1 MLLYGYHQIAKG
13 EKMDRKEIVT
23 ESLVYIEKHLK
34 QKVSIEEIAD
44 YVGYSKFY
52 FSRMFKQEMN
62 ISIMEYVKERKV
74 IDASESILR
83 GNKILDVAI
92 EYGWES
98 HSGFI
103 KAFKSYYGFSPSLL
117 YAMNLEIMHLGG
129 SDMNRYAFYEKTE
142 EHLLKEEL
150 FDLLNRKMTEN
161 KLDSSEL
168 EKVYAFCQKVYADR
182 KRYSGDEYVTHLLNV
197 SLLLVQMGAESNVVY
212 AGMFCDVFRKTDVTI
227 DDIKNALPKDVAQII
242 IRLRDYD
249 IEKDGL
255 VDEECTVIKMAERL
269 HNMRTIEYME
279 KSEKQRRAKE
289 TISIF
294 MPVARKLKN
303 EKVINELNKISMKY
317 VMES

>member
-1 MLLYGYHQIAKG
+1 
-13 EKMDRKEIVT
+13 MDKKEIIT
-23 ESLVYIEKHLK
+23 ESLVYIEKNLK
-34 QKVSIEEIAD
+34 QKISIEEIAD

-74 IDASESILR
+74 ICALESILQ

-117 YAMNLEIMHLGG
+117 YAMNLEIIHLGG
-129 SDMNRYAFYEKTE
+129 RNMRNYAFYEKTD
-142 EHLLKEEL
+142 EHMSKEDLFKLLE
-150 FDLLNRKMTEN
+150 RKMTEN
-161 KLDSSEL
+161 KLDTTEL
-168 EKVYAFCQKVYADR
+168 GTVYNFCQKSYANK
-182 KRYSGDEYVTHLLNV
+182 KRYSGDEYITHLLNV
-197 SLLLVQMGAESNVVY
+197 SLLLVQIGSEVNVVY
-212 AGMFCDVFRKTDVTI
+212 SGMFCDVFRKTDVLI
-227 DDIKNALPKDVAQII
+227 DDIKKYLPKDVAQII
-242 IRLRDYD
+242 IRLRGYD

-255 VDEECTVIKMAERL
+255 KDEECAVIKMSERL

-279 KSEKQRRAKE
+279 ESEKKRRAKE

-303 EKVINELNKISMKY
+303 EKVINELNNLSIKY
-317 VMES
+317 VV

>member
-1 MLLYGYHQIAKG
+1 
-13 EKMDRKEIVT
+13 MDKKEIIT
-23 ESLVYIEKHLK
+23 ESLVYIEKNLK
-34 QKVSIEEIAD
+34 QKISIEEIAD

-74 IDASESILR
+74 ICALESILQ

-117 YAMNLEIMHLGG
+117 YAMNLEIINLRGRNMR
-129 SDMNRYAFYEKTE
+129 NYAFYEKTD
-142 EHLLKEEL
+142 EHMSKEDLFKLLE
-150 FDLLNRKMTEN
+150 RKMTEN
-161 KLDSSEL
+161 KLDTTEL
-168 EKVYAFCQKVYADR
+168 GTVYNFCQKSYANK
-182 KRYSGDEYVTHLLNV
+182 KRYSGDEYITHLLNV
-197 SLLLVQMGAESNVVY
+197 SLLLVQIGSEVNVVY
-212 AGMFCDVFRKTDVTI
+212 AGMFCDVFRKTDVLI
-227 DDIKNALPKDVAQII
+227 DDIKKYLPKDVAQII
-242 IRLRDYD
+242 IRLRGYD

-255 VDEECTVIKMAERL
+255 KDEECAVIKMAERL

-279 KSEKQRRAKE
+279 ESEKKRRAKE

-303 EKVINELNKISMKY
+303 EKLINELNNLSIKY
-317 VMES
+317 VV

>member
-1 MLLYGYHQIAKG
+1 
-13 EKMDRKEIVT
+13 MDKKEIIT
-23 ESLVYIEKHLK
+23 ESLVYIEKNLK
-34 QKVSIEEIAD
+34 QKISIEEIAD

-74 IDASESILR
+74 ICALESILQ

-117 YAMNLEIMHLGG
+117 YAMNLEIIHLGG
-129 SDMNRYAFYEKTE
+129 RNMRNYAFYEKTD
-142 EHLLKEEL
+142 EHMSKEDLFKLLE
-150 FDLLNRKMTEN
+150 RKMTEN
-161 KLDSSEL
+161 KLDTTEL
-168 EKVYAFCQKVYADR
+168 GTVYNFCQKSYANK
-182 KRYSGDEYVTHLLNV
+182 KRYSGDEYITHLLNV
-197 SLLLVQMGAESNVVY
+197 SLLLVQIGSEVNVVY
-212 AGMFCDVFRKTDVTI
+212 AGMFCDVFRKTDVLI
-227 DDIKNALPKDVAQII
+227 DDIKKYLPKDVAQII
-242 IRLRDYD
+242 IRLRGYD

-255 VDEECTVIKMAERL
+255 KDEECAVIKMAERL

-279 KSEKQRRAKE
+279 ESEKKRRAKE

-303 EKVINELNKISMKY
+303 EKVINELNKICS
-317 VMES
+317 VV

>member
-1 MLLYGYHQIAKG
+1 
-13 EKMDRKEIVT
+13 MDKKEIIT
-23 ESLVYIEKHLK
+23 ESLVYIEKNLK
-34 QKVSIEEIAD
+34 QKISIEEIAD

-74 IDASESILR
+74 ICALESILQ
-83 GNKILDVAI
+83 GNKILGVAI

-117 YAMNLEIMHLGG
+117 YAMNLEIIHLGG
-129 SDMNRYAFYEKTE
+129 RNMRNYAFYEKTD
-142 EHLLKEEL
+142 EHMSKEDLFKLLE
-150 FDLLNRKMTEN
+150 RKMTEN
-161 KLDSSEL
+161 KLDTTEL
-168 EKVYAFCQKVYADR
+168 GTVYNFCQKSYANK
-182 KRYSGDEYVTHLLNV
+182 KRYSGDEYITHLLNV
-197 SLLLVQMGAESNVVY
+197 SLLLVQIGSEVNVVY
-212 AGMFCDVFRKTDVTI
+212 AGMFCDVFRKTDVLI
-227 DDIKNALPKDVAQII
+227 DDIKKYLPKDVAQII
-242 IRLRDYD
+242 IRLRGYD

-255 VDEECTVIKMAERL
+255 KDEECAVIKMAERL

-279 KSEKQRRAKE
+279 ESEKKRRAKE

-303 EKVINELNKISMKY
+303 EKVINELNNLSIKY
-317 VMES
+317 VV

>member
-1 MLLYGYHQIAKG
+1 
-13 EKMDRKEIVT
+13 MDKKEIIT
-23 ESLVYIEKHLK
+23 ESLVYIEKNLK
-34 QKVSIEEIAD
+34 QKISIEEIAD

-74 IDASESILR
+74 ICALESILQ

-117 YAMNLEIMHLGG
+117 YAMNLEIIHLGG
-129 SDMNRYAFYEKTE
+129 RNMRNYAFYEKTD
-142 EHLLKEEL
+142 EHMSKEDLFKLLE
-150 FDLLNRKMTEN
+150 RKMTEN
-161 KLDSSEL
+161 KLDTTEL
-168 EKVYAFCQKVYADR
+168 GTVYNFCQKSYANK
-182 KRYSGDEYVTHLLNV
+182 KRYSGDEYITHLLNV
-197 SLLLVQMGAESNVVY
+197 SLLLVQIGSEVNVVY
-212 AGMFCDVFRKTDVTI
+212 SGMFCDVFRKTDVLI
-227 DDIKNALPKDVAQII
+227 DDIKKYLPKDVAQII
-242 IRLRDYD
+242 IRLRGYD

-255 VDEECTVIKMAERL
+255 KDEECAVIKMAERL
-269 HNMRTIEYME
+269 HNMRTIEYMQE
-279 KSEKQRRAKE
+279 SEKKRRAKE

-303 EKVINELNKISMKY
+303 EKVINELNNLSIKY
-317 VMES
+317 VV

>member
-1 MLLYGYHQIAKG
+1 
-13 EKMDRKEIVT
+13 MDKKEIIT
-23 ESLVYIEKHLK
+23 ESLVYIEKNLK
-34 QKVSIEEIAD
+34 QKISIEEIAD

-74 IDASESILR
+74 ICALESILQ

-117 YAMNLEIMHLGG
+117 YAMNLEIIHLGG
-129 SDMNRYAFYEKTE
+129 RNMRNYAFYEKTD
-142 EHLLKEEL
+142 EHMSKEDLFKLLE
-150 FDLLNRKMTEN
+150 RKMTEN
-161 KLDSSEL
+161 KMDTTEL
-168 EKVYAFCQKVYADR
+168 GTVYNFCQKSYANK
-182 KRYSGDEYVTHLLNV
+182 KRYSGDEYITHLLNV
-197 SLLLVQMGAESNVVY
+197 SLLLVQIGSEVNVVY
-212 AGMFCDVFRKTDVTI
+212 SGMFCDVFRKTDVLI
-227 DDIKNALPKDVAQII
+227 DDIKKYLPKDVAQII
-242 IRLRDYD
+242 IRLRGYD

-255 VDEECTVIKMAERL
+255 KDEECAVIKMAERL

-279 KSEKQRRAKE
+279 ESEKKRRAKE

-303 EKVINELNKISMKY
+303 EKVINELNNLSIKY
-317 VMES
+317 VV

>member
-1 MLLYGYHQIAKG
+1 
-13 EKMDRKEIVT
+13 MDKKEIIT
-23 ESLVYIEKHLK
+23 ESLVYIEKNLK
-34 QKVSIEEIAD
+34 QKISIEEIAD

-74 IDASESILR
+74 ICALESILQ

-117 YAMNLEIMHLGG
+117 YAMNLEIINLGG
-129 SDMNRYAFYEKTE
+129 RNMRNYAFYEKTD
-142 EHLLKEEL
+142 EHMSKEDLFKLLE
-150 FDLLNRKMTEN
+150 RKMTEN
-161 KLDSSEL
+161 KLDTTEL
-168 EKVYAFCQKVYADR
+168 GTVYNFCQKSYANK
-182 KRYSGDEYVTHLLNV
+182 KRYSGDEYITHLLNV
-197 SLLLVQMGAESNVVY
+197 SLLLVQIGSEVNVVY
-212 AGMFCDVFRKTDVTI
+212 AGMFCDVFRKTDVLI
-227 DDIKNALPKDVAQII
+227 DDIKKYLPKDVAQII
-242 IRLRDYD
+242 IRLRGYD

-255 VDEECTVIKMAERL
+255 KDEECAVIKMAERL

-279 KSEKQRRAKE
+279 ESEKKRRAKE

-303 EKVINELNKISMKY
+303 EKVINELNNLSIKY
-317 VMES
+317 VV

>member
-1 MLLYGYHQIAKG
+1 
-13 EKMDRKEIVT
+13 MDKKEIIT
-23 ESLVYIEKHLK
+23 ESLVYIEKNLK
-34 QKVSIEEIAD
+34 QKISIEEIAD

-74 IDASESILR
+74 ICALESILQ

-117 YAMNLEIMHLGG
+117 YAMNLEIINLRGRNMR
-129 SDMNRYAFYEKTE
+129 NYAFYEKTD
-142 EHLLKEEL
+142 EHMSKEDLFKLLE
-150 FDLLNRKMTEN
+150 RKMTEN
-161 KLDSSEL
+161 KLDTTEL
-168 EKVYAFCQKVYADR
+168 GTVYNFCQKSYANK
-182 KRYSGDEYVTHLLNV
+182 KRYSGDEYITHLLNV
-197 SLLLVQMGAESNVVY
+197 SLLLVQIGSEVNVVY
-212 AGMFCDVFRKTDVTI
+212 AGMFCDVFRKTDVLI
-227 DDIKNALPKDVAQII
+227 DDIKKYLPKDVAQII
-242 IRLRDYD
+242 IRLRGYD

-255 VDEECTVIKMAERL
+255 KDEECAVIKMAERL

-279 KSEKQRRAKE
+279 ESEKKRRVKE

-303 EKVINELNKISMKY
+303 EKVINELNNLSIKY
-317 VMES
+317 VV

>member
-1 MLLYGYHQIAKG
+1 
-13 EKMDRKEIVT
+13 MDKKEIIT
-23 ESLVYIEKHLK
+23 ESLVYIEKNLK
-34 QKVSIEEIAD
+34 QKISIEEIAD

-74 IDASESILR
+74 ICALESILQ

-117 YAMNLEIMHLGG
+117 YAMNLEIIHLGG
-129 SDMNRYAFYEKTE
+129 RNMRNYAFYEKTD
-142 EHLLKEEL
+142 EHMSKEDLFKLLE
-150 FDLLNRKMTEN
+150 RKMTEN
-161 KLDSSEL
+161 KLDTTEL
-168 EKVYAFCQKVYADR
+168 VTVYNFCQKSYANK
-182 KRYSGDEYVTHLLNV
+182 KRYSGDEYITHLLNV
-197 SLLLVQMGAESNVVY
+197 SLLLVQIGSEVNVVY
-212 AGMFCDVFRKTDVTI
+212 AGMFCDVFRKTDVLI
-227 DDIKNALPKDVAQII
+227 DDIKKYLPKDVAQII
-242 IRLRDYD
+242 IRLRGYD

-255 VDEECTVIKMAERL
+255 KDEECAVIKMAERL

-279 KSEKQRRAKE
+279 ESEKKRRAKE

-303 EKVINELNKISMKY
+303 EKVINELNNLSIKY
-317 VMES
+317 VV

>member
-1 MLLYGYHQIAKG
+1 
-13 EKMDRKEIVT
+13 MDKKEIIT
-23 ESLVYIEKHLK
+23 ESLVYIEKNLK
-34 QKVSIEEIAD
+34 QKISIEEIAD

-74 IDASESILR
+74 ICALGSILQ

-117 YAMNLEIMHLGG
+117 YAMNLEIIHLGG
-129 SDMNRYAFYEKTE
+129 RNMRNYAFYEKTD
-142 EHLLKEEL
+142 EHMSKEDLFKLLE
-150 FDLLNRKMTEN
+150 RKMTEN
-161 KLDSSEL
+161 KLDTTEL
-168 EKVYAFCQKVYADR
+168 GTVYNFCQKSYANK
-182 KRYSGDEYVTHLLNV
+182 KRYSGDEYITHLLNV
-197 SLLLVQMGAESNVVY
+197 SLLLVQIGSEVNVVY
-212 AGMFCDVFRKTDVTI
+212 AGMFCDVFRKTDVLI
-227 DDIKNALPKDVAQII
+227 DDIKKYLPKDVAQII
-242 IRLRDYD
+242 IRLRGYD

-255 VDEECTVIKMAERL
+255 KDEECAVIKMAERL

-279 KSEKQRRAKE
+279 ESEKKRRAKE

-303 EKVINELNKISMKY
+303 EKVINELNNLSIKY
-317 VMES
+317 VV

>member
-1 MLLYGYHQIAKG
+1 
-13 EKMDRKEIVT
+13 MDKKEIIT
-23 ESLVYIEKHLK
+23 ESLVYIEKNLK
-34 QKVSIEEIAD
+34 QKISIEEIAD

-74 IDASESILR
+74 ICALESILQ

-117 YAMNLEIMHLGG
+117 YAMNLEIINLRGRNMR
-129 SDMNRYAFYEKTE
+129 NYAFYEKTD
-142 EHLLKEEL
+142 EHMSKEDLFKLLE
-150 FDLLNRKMTEN
+150 RKMTEN
-161 KLDSSEL
+161 KLDTTEL
-168 EKVYAFCQKVYADR
+168 GTVYNFCQKSYANK
-182 KRYSGDEYVTHLLNV
+182 KRYSGDEYITHLLNV
-197 SLLLVQMGAESNVVY
+197 SLLLVQIGSEVNVVY
-212 AGMFCDVFRKTDVTI
+212 SGMFCDVFRKTDVLI
-227 DDIKNALPKDVAQII
+227 DDIKKYLPKDVAQII
-242 IRLRDYD
+242 IRLRGYD

-255 VDEECTVIKMAERL
+255 KDEECAVIKMAERL

-279 KSEKQRRAKE
+279 ESEKKRRAKE

-303 EKVINELNKISMKY
+303 EKVINELNNLSIKY
-317 VMES
+317 VV

>member
-1 MLLYGYHQIAKG
+1 
-13 EKMDRKEIVT
+13 MDKKEIIT
-23 ESLVYIEKHLK
+23 ESLVYIEKNLK
-34 QKVSIEEIAD
+34 QKISIEEIAD

-74 IDASESILR
+74 ICALESILQ

-117 YAMNLEIMHLGG
+117 YAMNLEIINLRGRNMR
-129 SDMNRYAFYEKTE
+129 NYAFYEKTD
-142 EHLLKEEL
+142 EHMSKEDLFKLLE
-150 FDLLNRKMTEN
+150 RKMTEN
-161 KLDSSEL
+161 KLDTTEL
-168 EKVYAFCQKVYADR
+168 GTVYNFCQKSYANK
-182 KRYSGDEYVTHLLNV
+182 KRYSGDEYITHLLNV
-197 SLLLVQMGAESNVVY
+197 SLLLVQIGSEVNVVY
-212 AGMFCDVFRKTDVTI
+212 AGMFCDVFRKTDVLI
-227 DDIKNALPKDVAQII
+227 DDIKKYLPKDVAQII
-242 IRLRDYD
+242 IRLRGYD

-255 VDEECTVIKMAERL
+255 KDEECAVIKMAERL

-279 KSEKQRRAKE
+279 ESEKKRRAKE

-303 EKVINELNKISMKY
+303 EKVINELNNLSIKY
-317 VMES
+317 VV

>member
-1 MLLYGYHQIAKG
+1 
-13 EKMDRKEIVT
+13 MDKKEIIT
-23 ESLVYIEKHLK
+23 ESLVYIEKNLK
-34 QKVSIEEIAD
+34 QKISIEEIAD

-74 IDASESILR
+74 ICALESILQ

-117 YAMNLEIMHLGG
+117 YAMNLEIIHLGG
-129 SDMNRYAFYEKTE
+129 RNMRNYAFYEKTD
-142 EHLLKEEL
+142 EHMSKEDLFKLLE
-150 FDLLNRKMTEN
+150 RKMTEN
-161 KLDSSEL
+161 KLDTTEL
-168 EKVYAFCQKVYADR
+168 GTVYNFCQKSYANK
-182 KRYSGDEYVTHLLNV
+182 KRYSGDEYITHLLNV
-197 SLLLVQMGAESNVVY
+197 SLLLVQIGSEVNVVY
-212 AGMFCDVFRKTDVTI
+212 AGMFCDVFRKTDVLI
-227 DDIKNALPKDVAQII
+227 DDIKKYLPKDVAQII
-242 IRLRDYD
+242 IRLRGYD

-255 VDEECTVIKMAERL
+255 KDEECAVIKMAERL

-279 KSEKQRRAKE
+279 ESEKKRRAKE

-303 EKVINELNKISMKY
+303 EKVINELNNLSIIY
-317 VMES
+317 VV

>member
-1 MLLYGYHQIAKG
+1 
-13 EKMDRKEIVT
+13 MDKKEIIT
-23 ESLVYIEKHLK
+23 ESLVYIEKNLK
-34 QKVSIEEIAD
+34 QKISIEEIAD

-74 IDASESILR
+74 ICALESILQ

-103 KAFKSYYGFSPSLL
+103 KAFKSYYGFSPFLL
-117 YAMNLEIMHLGG
+117 YAMNLEIINLRGRNMR
-129 SDMNRYAFYEKTE
+129 NYAFYEKTD
-142 EHLLKEEL
+142 EHMSKEDLFKLLE
-150 FDLLNRKMTEN
+150 RKMTEN
-161 KLDSSEL
+161 KLDTTEL
-168 EKVYAFCQKVYADR
+168 GTVYNFCQKSYANK
-182 KRYSGDEYVTHLLNV
+182 KRYSGDEYITHLLNV
-197 SLLLVQMGAESNVVY
+197 SLLLVQIGSEVNVVY
-212 AGMFCDVFRKTDVTI
+212 AGMFCDVFRKTDVLI
-227 DDIKNALPKDVAQII
+227 DDIKKYLPKDVAQII
-242 IRLRDYD
+242 IRLRGYD

-255 VDEECTVIKMAERL
+255 KDEECAVIKMAERL

-279 KSEKQRRAKE
+279 ESEKKRRAKE

-303 EKVINELNKISMKY
+303 EKVINELNNLSIKY
-317 VMES
+317 VV

>member
-1 MLLYGYHQIAKG
+1 
-13 EKMDRKEIVT
+13 MDKKEIIT
-23 ESLVYIEKHLK
+23 ESLVYIEKNLK
-34 QKVSIEEIAD
+34 QKISIEEIAD

-62 ISIMEYVKERKV
+62 IFIMEYVKERKV
-74 IDASESILR
+74 ICALESILQ

-117 YAMNLEIMHLGG
+117 YAMNLEIIHLGG
-129 SDMNRYAFYEKTE
+129 RNMRNYAFYEKND
-142 EHLLKEEL
+142 EHMSKEDLFKLLE
-150 FDLLNRKMTEN
+150 RKMTEN
-161 KLDSSEL
+161 KLDTTEL
-168 EKVYAFCQKVYADR
+168 GTVYNFCQKSYANK
-182 KRYSGDEYVTHLLNV
+182 KRYSGDEYITHLLNV
-197 SLLLVQMGAESNVVY
+197 SLLLVQIGSEVNVVY
-212 AGMFCDVFRKTDVTI
+212 AGMFCDVFRKTDVLI
-227 DDIKNALPKDVAQII
+227 DDIKKYLPKDVAQII
-242 IRLRDYD
+242 IRLRGYD

-255 VDEECTVIKMAERL
+255 KDEECAVIKMAERL

-279 KSEKQRRAKE
+279 ESEKKRRAKE

-303 EKVINELNKISMKY
+303 EKVINELNNLSIKY
-317 VMES
+317 VV

>member
-1 MLLYGYHQIAKG
+1 
-13 EKMDRKEIVT
+13 MDKKEIIT
-23 ESLVYIEKHLK
+23 ESLVYIEKNLK
-34 QKVSIEEIAD
+34 QKISIEEIAD

-74 IDASESILR
+74 ICALESILQ
-83 GNKILDVAI
+83 GNKILDVVI

-117 YAMNLEIMHLGG
+117 YAMNLEIIHLGG
-129 SDMNRYAFYEKTE
+129 RNMRNYAFYEKND
-142 EHLLKEEL
+142 EHMSKEDLFKLLE
-150 FDLLNRKMTEN
+150 RKMTEN
-161 KLDSSEL
+161 KLDTTEL
-168 EKVYAFCQKVYADR
+168 GTVYNFCQKSYANK
-182 KRYSGDEYVTHLLNV
+182 KRYSGDEYITHLLNV
-197 SLLLVQMGAESNVVY
+197 SLLLVQIGSEVNVVY
-212 AGMFCDVFRKTDVTI
+212 AGMFCDVFRKTDVLI
-227 DDIKNALPKDVAQII
+227 DDIKKYLPKDVAQII
-242 IRLRDYD
+242 IRLRGYD

-255 VDEECTVIKMAERL
+255 KDEECAVIKMAERL

-279 KSEKQRRAKE
+279 ESEKKRRAKE

-303 EKVINELNKISMKY
+303 EKVINELNNLSIKY
-317 VMES
+317 VV

>member
-1 MLLYGYHQIAKG
+1 
-13 EKMDRKEIVT
+13 MDKKEIIT
-23 ESLVYIEKHLK
+23 ESLVYIEKNLK
-34 QKVSIEEIAD
+34 QKISIEEIAD

-74 IDASESILR
+74 ICVLESILQ

-117 YAMNLEIMHLGG
+117 YAMNLEIINLRGRNMR
-129 SDMNRYAFYEKTE
+129 NYAFYEKTD
-142 EHLLKEEL
+142 EHMSKEDLFKLLE
-150 FDLLNRKMTEN
+150 RKMTEN
-161 KLDSSEL
+161 KLDTTEL
-168 EKVYAFCQKVYADR
+168 GTVYNFCQKSYANK
-182 KRYSGDEYVTHLLNV
+182 KRYSGDEYITHLLNV
-197 SLLLVQMGAESNVVY
+197 SLLLVQIGSEVNVVY
-212 AGMFCDVFRKTDVTI
+212 AGMFCDVFRKTDVLI
-227 DDIKNALPKDVAQII
+227 DDIKKYLPKDVAQII
-242 IRLRDYD
+242 IRLRGYD

-255 VDEECTVIKMAERL
+255 KDEECAVIKMAERL

-279 KSEKQRRAKE
+279 ESEKKRRAKE

-303 EKVINELNKISMKY
+303 EKVINELNNLSIKY
-317 VMES
+317 VV

>member
-1 MLLYGYHQIAKG
+1 
-13 EKMDRKEIVT
+13 MDKKEIIT
-23 ESLVYIEKHLK
+23 ESLVYIEKNLK
-34 QKVSIEEIAD
+34 QKISIEEIAD

-74 IDASESILR
+74 TCALESILQ

-117 YAMNLEIMHLGG
+117 YAMNLEIIHLGG
-129 SDMNRYAFYEKTE
+129 RNMRNYAFYEKND
-142 EHLLKEEL
+142 EHMSKEDLFKLLE
-150 FDLLNRKMTEN
+150 RKMTEN
-161 KLDSSEL
+161 KLDTTEL
-168 EKVYAFCQKVYADR
+168 GTVYNFCQKSYANK
-182 KRYSGDEYVTHLLNV
+182 KRYSGDEYITHLLNV
-197 SLLLVQMGAESNVVY
+197 SLLLVQIGSEVNVVY
-212 AGMFCDVFRKTDVTI
+212 AGMFCDVFRKTDVLI
-227 DDIKNALPKDVAQII
+227 DDIKKYLPKDVAQII
-242 IRLRDYD
+242 IRLRGYD

-255 VDEECTVIKMAERL
+255 KDEECAVIKMAERL

-279 KSEKQRRAKE
+279 ESEKKRRAKE

-303 EKVINELNKISMKY
+303 EKVINELNNLSIKY
-317 VMES
+317 VV

>member
-1 MLLYGYHQIAKG
+1 
-13 EKMDRKEIVT
+13 MDKKEIIT
-23 ESLVYIEKHLK
+23 ESLVYIEKNLK
-34 QKVSIEEIAD
+34 QKISIEEIAD

-74 IDASESILR
+74 ICALESILQ

-103 KAFKSYYGFSPSLL
+103 KAFESYYGFSPSLL
-117 YAMNLEIMHLGG
+117 YAMNLEIINLRGRNMR
-129 SDMNRYAFYEKTE
+129 NYAFYEKTD
-142 EHLLKEEL
+142 EHMSKEDLFKLLE
-150 FDLLNRKMTEN
+150 RKMTEN
-161 KLDSSEL
+161 KLDTTEL
-168 EKVYAFCQKVYADR
+168 GTVYNFCQKSYANK
-182 KRYSGDEYVTHLLNV
+182 KRYSGDEYITHLLNV
-197 SLLLVQMGAESNVVY
+197 SLLLVQIGSEVNVVY
-212 AGMFCDVFRKTDVTI
+212 AGMFCDVFRKTDVLI
-227 DDIKNALPKDVAQII
+227 DDIKKYLPKDVAQII
-242 IRLRDYD
+242 IRLRGYD

-255 VDEECTVIKMAERL
+255 KDEECAVIKMAERL

-279 KSEKQRRAKE
+279 ESEKKRRAKE

-303 EKVINELNKISMKY
+303 EKVINELNNLSIKY
-317 VMES
+317 VV

>member
-1 MLLYGYHQIAKG
+1 
-13 EKMDRKEIVT
+13 MDKKEIIT
-23 ESLVYIEKHLK
+23 ESLVYIEKNLK
-34 QKVSIEEIAD
+34 QKISIEEIAD

-74 IDASESILR
+74 ICALESILQ

-117 YAMNLEIMHLGG
+117 YAMNLEIIHLGG
-129 SDMNRYAFYEKTE
+129 RNMRNYAFYEKTD
-142 EHLLKEEL
+142 EHMSKEDLFKLLE
-150 FDLLNRKMTEN
+150 RKMTEN
-161 KLDSSEL
+161 KLDTTEL
-168 EKVYAFCQKVYADR
+168 GTVYNFCQKSYANK
-182 KRYSGDEYVTHLLNV
+182 KRYSGDEYITHLLNV
-197 SLLLVQMGAESNVVY
+197 SLLLVQIGSEVNVVY
-212 AGMFCDVFRKTDVTI
+212 AGMFCDVFRKTDVLI
-227 DDIKNALPKDVAQII
+227 DDIKKYLPKDVAQII
-242 IRLRDYD
+242 IRLRGYD

-255 VDEECTVIKMAERL
+255 KDEECAVIKMAERL

-279 KSEKQRRAKE
+279 ESEKKRRAKE

-303 EKVINELNKISMKY
+303 EKVINELNNL
-317 VMES
+317 

>member
-1 MLLYGYHQIAKG
+1 
-13 EKMDRKEIVT
+13 MDKKEIVAG
-23 ESLVYIEKHLK
+23 SLIYIEKNLK
-34 QKVSIEEIAD
+34 QKISIEEIAD

-74 IDASESILR
+74 ICASESILQ

-117 YAMNLEIMHLGG
+117 YAMNLEIIHLGG
-129 SDMNRYAFYEKTE
+129 RNMRNYAFYEKTD
-142 EHLLKEEL
+142 EHMSKEDLFELLE
-150 FDLLNRKMTEN
+150 RKMTES
-161 KLDSSEL
+161 KLDTTEL
-168 EKVYAFCQKVYADR
+168 GTVYNFCQKSYANK
-182 KRYSGDEYVTHLLNV
+182 KRYSGDEYITHLLNV
-197 SLLLVQMGAESNVVY
+197 SLLLVQIGSEVSVVY
-212 AGMFCDVFRKTDVTI
+212 AGMFCDVFRKTDVSI
-227 DDIKNALPKDVAQII
+227 DDIKKYLPKDVAQII

-255 VDEECTVIKMAERL
+255 EDEECAVIKMVERL

-279 KSEKQRRAKE
+279 ESEKKRRAKE

-303 EKVINELNKISMKY
+303 EKVINELNNLSIKY
-317 VMES
+317 VM

>member
-1 MLLYGYHQIAKG
+1 
-13 EKMDRKEIVT
+13 MDKKEIIT
-23 ESLVYIEKHLK
+23 ESLVYIEKNLK
-34 QKVSIEEIAD
+34 QKISIEEIAD

-52 FSRMFKQEMN
+52 FSRMFKQEMH

-74 IDASESILR
+74 ICALESILQ

-117 YAMNLEIMHLGG
+117 YAMNLEIIHLGG
-129 SDMNRYAFYEKTE
+129 RNMRNYAFYEKTD
-142 EHLLKEEL
+142 EHMSKEDLFKLLE
-150 FDLLNRKMTEN
+150 RKMTEN
-161 KLDSSEL
+161 KLDTTEL
-168 EKVYAFCQKVYADR
+168 GTVYNFCQKSYANK
-182 KRYSGDEYVTHLLNV
+182 KRYSGDEYITHLLNV
-197 SLLLVQMGAESNVVY
+197 SLLLVQIGSEVNVVY
-212 AGMFCDVFRKTDVTI
+212 AGMFCDVFRKTDVLI
-227 DDIKNALPKDVAQII
+227 DDIKKYLPKDVAQII
-242 IRLRDYD
+242 IRLRGYD

-255 VDEECTVIKMAERL
+255 KDEECAVIKMAERL

-279 KSEKQRRAKE
+279 ESEKKRRAKE

-303 EKVINELNKISMKY
+303 EKVINELNNLSIKY
-317 VMES
+317 VV

>member
-1 MLLYGYHQIAKG
+1 
-13 EKMDRKEIVT
+13 MDKKEIIT
-23 ESLVYIEKHLK
+23 ESLVYIEKNLK
-34 QKVSIEEIAD
+34 QKISIEEIAD

-74 IDASESILR
+74 ICALESILQ

-117 YAMNLEIMHLGG
+117 YAMNLEIIHLGG
-129 SDMNRYAFYEKTE
+129 RNMRNYAFYEKTD
-142 EHLLKEEL
+142 EHMSKEDLFKLLE
-150 FDLLNRKMTEN
+150 RKMTEN
-161 KLDSSEL
+161 KLDTTEL
-168 EKVYAFCQKVYADR
+168 GTVYNFCQKSYANK
-182 KRYSGDEYVTHLLNV
+182 KRYSGDEYITHLLNV
-197 SLLLVQMGAESNVVY
+197 SLLLVQIGSEVNVVY
-212 AGMFCDVFRKTDVTI
+212 AGMFCDVFRKTDVLI
-227 DDIKNALPKDVAQII
+227 DDIKKYLPKDVAQII
-242 IRLRDYD
+242 IRLRGYD

-255 VDEECTVIKMAERL
+255 KDEECAVIKMAERL

-279 KSEKQRRAKE
+279 ESEKKRRAKE

-303 EKVINELNKISMKY
+303 EKVINEL
-317 VMES
+317 